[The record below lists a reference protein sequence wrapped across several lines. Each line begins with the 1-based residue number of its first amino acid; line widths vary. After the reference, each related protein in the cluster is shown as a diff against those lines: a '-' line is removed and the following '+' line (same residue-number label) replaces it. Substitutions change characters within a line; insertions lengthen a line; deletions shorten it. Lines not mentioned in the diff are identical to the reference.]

1 MRRYMFFL
9 CACFVISAELAGR
22 AQAQSGAQTDPQEGA
37 LRAEFRR
44 EGESLRANCG
54 KFSLTSVVSCG
65 EVLFLGHP
73 LHIAVGS
80 VAPLNGFG
88 FGPAF
93 VRRWNPNNNWR
104 LSVNADGVVS
114 TNGSWRAGLYAKA
127 VRTKIE
133 PGTSTVRPFPVFN
146 VYAQT
151 TSLKKIAYYGLGPL
165 TSRADQTFFGMRE
178 TIVGASVVY
187 PVFKP
192 LNLAL
197 IGEVNGRF
205 VDIRESNGNSGPS
218 IELVHTESTA
228 PGLASQPAFA
238 QFGEGVRAR
247 PSLLAD
253 RLRLNYSLNFQQF
266 IAGDSSYSFRRLTV
280 DLGHQIPI
288 YKKTRTL
295 APRDNNGPDDCS
307 AGSGSTGGADCPRI
321 TLDREGSIG
330 LRLLI
335 SESFTSSG
343 SVVPFYFQP
352 TLGGS
357 DVNGQS
363 SLAAFQDYRFRAPN
377 LLLLQGSVE
386 HSLYG
391 PVGLS
396 FRAETGRVALTRG
409 GLGFNGLVRSYSAG
423 LTLRAGGFPMV
434 YVVYAWGSNEGTRTI
449 ASMNTSLL
457 GASGR
462 PSLY

>member
-1 MRRYMFFL
+1 M
-9 CACFVISAELAGR
+9 
-22 AQAQSGAQTDPQEGA
+22 
-37 LRAEFRR
+37 RAEFRR
-44 EGESLRANCG
+44 EGESFKANCG
-54 KFSLTSVVSCG
+54 KFSLTSIVGCG

-104 LSVNADGVVS
+104 LSINADGVVS
-114 TNGSWRAGLYAKA
+114 NNGSWRAGFYLKA

-133 PGTSTVRPFPVFN
+133 PGTSTVRPYPVFN
-146 VYAQT
+146 VHAQT
-151 TSLKKIAYYGLGPL
+151 TSLNKIAYYGSGNL

-197 IGEVNGRF
+197 LGEINGRF
-205 VDIRESNGNSGPS
+205 VDIRGSNGNSGPS
-218 IELVHTESTA
+218 IEQIHTETTA

-238 QFGEGVRAR
+238 QFGQGVRAR
-247 PSLLAD
+247 PTLFSD
-253 RLRLNYSLNFQQF
+253 YLRLNYSLNFQQF
-266 IAGDSSYSFRRLTV
+266 VSGGSGYSFRRLTL
-280 DLGHQIPI
+280 DLSHQIPI

-295 APRDNNGPDDCS
+295 LPRDNNGPDDCS
-307 AGSGSTGGADCPRI
+307 SGSNSTDCPRI

-330 LRLLI
+330 LRMLL

-343 SVVPFYFQP
+343 NVVPFYFQP

-357 DVNGQS
+357 DINGQS

-377 LLLLQGSVE
+377 LLLFQGSIE

-396 FRAETGRVALTRG
+396 FRAETGRVAITRG
-409 GLGFNGLVRSYSAG
+409 GLGFEGMVRSYSAG

-434 YVVYAWGSNEGTRTI
+434 SVMYAWGSNEGTRTI
-449 ASMNTSLL
+449 ATMNTSLL
-457 GASGR
+457 GGAGR